1 MLQKYIEILTRDET
15 IFRKKPDG
23 TEVNYFLFPEF
34 EIHIISLPGKTVQG
48 WHKHHEIE
56 EVLLVQSGKVKIEEV
71 ENQQIVSRI
80 CAEGEL
86 IRMHNSLHRI
96 SNPDTLSASFT
107 VFRFVPQ
114 GQNQQECIK
123 NDKEEFSDAA
133 VQRLLKI
140 NDSL

>member
-1 MLQKYIEILTRDET
+1 M
-15 IFRKKPDG
+15 
-23 TEVNYFLFPEF
+23 
-34 EIHIISLPGKTVQG
+34 
-48 WHKHHEIE
+48 HK
-56 EVLLVQSGKVKIEEV
+56 
-71 ENQQIVSRI
+71 
-80 CAEGEL
+80 
-86 IRMHNSLHRI
+86 SLHRI

-107 VFRFVPQ
+107 VFRFVPH

>member
-1 MLQKYIEILTRDET
+1 MLQKYLEILTRDEA

-34 EIHIISLPGKTVQG
+34 EIHINSLPGKTVQA
-48 WHKHHEIE
+48 WHKHHKIE
-56 EVLLVQSGKVKIEEV
+56 EVLLVQSGKVKIEEL

-114 GQNQQECIK
+114 GKNQQECIK
-123 NDKEEFSDAA
+123 NDKEEFSDAT
-133 VQRLLKI
+133 VQRLLK
-140 NDSL
+140 NK

>member
-1 MLQKYIEILTRDET
+1 MLQKYLEILTRDEA

-34 EIHIISLPGKTVQG
+34 EIHINSLAGKTVQG
-48 WHKHHEIE
+48 WHKHHKIE

-114 GQNQQECIK
+114 GKNQQECIK
-123 NDKEEFSDAA
+123 NDKEEFSDAT
-133 VQRLLKI
+133 VQRLLK
-140 NDSL
+140 NK

>member
-1 MLQKYIEILTRDET
+1 M
-15 IFRKKPDG
+15 
-23 TEVNYFLFPEF
+23 
-34 EIHIISLPGKTVQG
+34 QG
-48 WHKHHEIE
+48 WHKHRNRSFTCAVRKSENRR
-56 EVLLVQSGKVKIEEV
+56 G

-80 CAEGEL
+80 CAEGKL

-123 NDKEEFSDAA
+123 MIKKNSLMR
-133 VQRLLKI
+133 QRLLKSMI
-140 NDSL
+140 RCDRYFLNFSFPSPRKHKTVVQIDLRNRHTLRMRMSKRAEK

>member
-1 MLQKYIEILTRDET
+1 M
-15 IFRKKPDG
+15 
-23 TEVNYFLFPEF
+23 
-34 EIHIISLPGKTVQG
+34 PGKTVQG

-86 IRMHNSLHRI
+86 IRMYNSLHRI

-123 NDKEEFSDAA
+123 NDKEEFSDAT
-133 VQRLLKI
+133 VQRLLK
-140 NDSL
+140 NK

>member
-1 MLQKYIEILTRDET
+1 M
-15 IFRKKPDG
+15 
-23 TEVNYFLFPEF
+23 
-34 EIHIISLPGKTVQG
+34 
-48 WHKHHEIE
+48 HK
-56 EVLLVQSGKVKIEEV
+56 
-71 ENQQIVSRI
+71 
-80 CAEGEL
+80 
-86 IRMHNSLHRI
+86 SLHRI
-96 SNPDTLSASFT
+96 SNPDTLSA